1 MIEFQ
6 TLTIPTPEPYDDKD
20 ENQQRENFFY
30 VVNQIFTQAKA
41 QNLTL
46 TDLLSQ
52 GTLSLD
58 STAFEELTGAV
69 KDLQF
74 NSMTIDFG
82 PFQLQFDGR
91 TFSLGEIT

>member
-1 MIEFQ
+1 MIEFS

-20 ENQQRENFFY
+20 ENRQRENFFF
-30 VVNQIFTQAKA
+30 VANQILTQAKA
-41 QNLTL
+41 QGMTL
-46 TDLLSQ
+46 SDLMSQ
-52 GTLSLD
+52 GTLTFESAVL
-58 STAFEELTGAV
+58 EELRDAV